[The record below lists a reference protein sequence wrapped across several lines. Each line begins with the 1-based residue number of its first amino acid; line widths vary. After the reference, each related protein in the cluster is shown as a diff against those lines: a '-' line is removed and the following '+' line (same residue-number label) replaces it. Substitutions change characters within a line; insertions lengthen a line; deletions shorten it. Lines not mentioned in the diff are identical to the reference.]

1 MKKWISLALVLMM
14 VFGLAAFAMADDGKV
29 GELGAGIYSDTDDFN
44 TYIASAIIKNAEGRV
59 NIKNVDSGS
68 NNQATQNDQV
78 DAWIAKGADAIA
90 LSVVDTAAAEGLMN
104 KCIQA
109 GNLPIIF
116 FNKVIT
122 DQDLINSYDNVYQI
136 TSTAGYYGADIEAEI
151 MVNAWNSGAIDK
163 NGDGIMQVALLRGDP
178 NHTATEPRAMGV
190 YDTLTANGVQ
200 YEVLADD
207 YGDWDTA
214 TAKEKMDSW
223 ISKFGDEIEFIVCAN
238 DAMALGSLQS
248 IQAAGFNENGSASEK
263 YIPIIGIDALPSVLP
278 LIETGEMYASVLQ
291 DSSTQG
297 WLVDQVAYNMINGL
311 DVMNGID
318 LVAMGIE
325 YDEANKTF
333 GVPYTPI
340 DKDNLA
346 SAEAAYQ

>member
-1 MKKWISLALVLMM
+1 MKKWISLALAFTLVL
-14 VFGLAAFAMADDGKV
+14 GLAAFASADEGKV
-29 GELGAGIYSDTDDFN
+29 GYLGAGIYSDTDDFN
-44 TYIASAIIKNAEGRV
+44 TYIASAIMKNAEGRV
-59 NIKNVDSGS
+59 SIKNVDSGS
-68 NNQATQNDQV
+68 NNQATQNNQV

-90 LSVVDTAAAEGLMN
+90 LSVVDTAAAEGLIN

-122 DQDLINSYDNVYQI
+122 DQELINSYDNVYQI
-136 TSTAGYYGADIEAEI
+136 TSTAGYYGADIEAQI
-151 MVNAWNSGAIDK
+151 MVDAWNAGSLDK
-163 NGDGIMQVALLRGDP
+163 NGDGVMQVAMLRGDP

-190 YDTLTANGVQ
+190 YDTLTADGVA

-248 IQAAGFNENGSASEK
+248 IQAAGFNNDGAESEM

-297 WLVDQVAYNMINGL
+297 WLVDQVAYNMINGF

-318 LVAMGIE
+318 LEAMGIE
-325 YDEANKTF
+325 YDAANKTF

-340 DKDNLA
+340 NKENLA
-346 SAEAAYQ
+346 AAESAYE